1 MMHPDGGAGSISP
14 SKHLEEVHHALR
26 GRRLPQRSSYVTVVD
41 ERGKVVKEGQIANTR
56 EALASLLGASAQ
68 GASAVLEAGRNWP
81 VMYDWLE
88 ELVDEVTLAHPAKV
102 RVIAEAKVKTDR
114 IDSRMLAQ
122 LLRADLIPCA
132 YVPGAVTREQRRK
145 LRQRMFLVGVATMV
159 KNRIHTLIDRHPELS
174 RQAGSWSDLFGK
186 AGRAWLAQV
195 ELPPSEEQILRTDVV
210 LLGAVEEHIK
220 QSNRWVLQLAKQDER
235 AKLLATLPGIGD
247 FFAVLLAV
255 EIDNV
260 RRFSRPEKLCAYAGL
275 VPSTYASGGYV
286 HHGRITKQGNKWI
299 RWACIEAVYP
309 AIREDPEL
317 AALYQRLKAAKGA
330 NVAKVA
336 VAKRLLTIAYRVWSE
351 GRSYRSANQQARL
364 RRRSAPAALIDC

>member
-1 MMHPDGGAGSISP
+1 MHYVGVDYH
-14 SKHLEEVHHALR
+14 KR
-26 GRRLPQRSSYVTVVD
+26 TSYLTVVD
-41 ERGKVVKEGQIANTR
+41 ERGKVVKEGQIANSQ
-56 EALASLLGASAQ
+56 EALAAFLDGTVEEAA
-68 GASAVLEAGRNWP
+68 AVLEAGRNWP

-88 ELVDEVTLAHPAKV
+88 ELVSEVTLAHPAKV

-114 IDSRMLAQ
+114 IDSRMLAH
-122 LLRADLIPCA
+122 LLRAELIPTA

-186 AGRAWLAQV
+186 AGRTWLAQV
-195 ELPPSEEQILRTDVV
+195 ELPTDEAQILRTDLA
-210 LLGAVEEHIK
+210 LLEALEQHVK
-220 QSNRWVLQLAKQDER
+220 QSNRWVSQLAKQDER

-255 EIDNV
+255 EIDDV
-260 RRFSRPEKLCAYAGL
+260 RRFCRPEKLCAYAGL

-309 AIREDPEL
+309 AIRRDEDL
-317 AALYQRLKAAKGA
+317 AALYERLKAAKGA

-336 VAKRLLTIAYRVWSE
+336 VAKRLLTIAYRLLSE
-351 GRSYRSANQQARL
+351 RRPYRPATDQAGL
-364 RRRSAPAALIDC
+364 RRRNSPAALIAV